1 MRTTSLTI
9 GLLLITGMLS
19 AASVTIPNSTIV
31 VVKTQSQL
39 ASDQLRTGQEV
50 LFVVAADVEVRGQTV
65 VKAGAPV
72 IGFVQESK
80 EAGMVGTAGKV
91 VINVQSVTAVDGT
104 NIALTGQFSAAEKSQ
119 VGGTVAVGVIL
130 CPLALLHQGKEGVIP
145 VGAQIRAM
153 TVGNYEIEVE

>member
-9 GLLLITGMLS
+9 VLLLITGMLS

-39 ASDQLRTGQEV
+39 ASDKLTTGQEV
-50 LFVVAADVEVRGQTV
+50 LFVVAANVKVKGQTV
-65 VKAGAPV
+65 IKAGAPV
-72 IGFVQESK
+72 FGFVQESK

-91 VINVQSVTAVDGT
+91 VINIQSVTAVDGT
-104 NIALTGQFSAAEKSQ
+104 NIALTGQFSAAEKSH

-130 CPLALLHQGKEGVIP
+130 CPLALLLQGKEGVVP

-153 TVGNYEIEVE
+153 TVGDYEIEVE